1 VKEVHVG
8 GKKENGGIRKVQF
21 FPKKDV
27 QFAALILAVT
37 FGILYQF
44 RRSFLISLR

>member
-8 GKKENGGIRKVQF
+8 GKKENGVIRKVQF

-27 QFAALILAVT
+27 QFAALILAVN
-37 FGILYQF
+37 
-44 RRSFLISLR
+44 LRCVGDGRK